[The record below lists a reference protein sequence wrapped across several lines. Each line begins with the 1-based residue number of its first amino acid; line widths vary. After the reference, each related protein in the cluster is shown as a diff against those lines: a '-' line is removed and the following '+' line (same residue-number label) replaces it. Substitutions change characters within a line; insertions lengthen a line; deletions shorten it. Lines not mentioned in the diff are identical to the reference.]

1 MSGKHLTPAQEI
13 EMEKI
18 KKQWLE
24 EARPYIDGPPQEK
37 AMLDGSSSTALA
49 LIQAKYQKRIQEV
62 LEASE

>member
-37 AMLDGSSSTALA
+37 AMLDGSNSTALA